1 MMTMIETTSKLY
13 LISSLKMIMVM
24 VVMVMMVRMMEMMV
38 KMIETMTKLNLI
50 SSLAIGVSQA

>member
-1 MMTMIETTSKLY
+1 MTMIETTSKLY
-13 LISSLKMIMVM
+13 LISSLKMI